1 MPLNKNLISKAQ
13 SPTLPVSP
21 EKPERLFFDD
31 LNNTLRLFFN
41 RLVNNLNLLTG
52 SSGARFIDTPN
63 GLFFDTGDQ
72 VIATINT
79 AQPVRF
85 NQTYLDNAV
94 LINGATTSEIT
105 VTYSGVYNFQFTG
118 QVRSTSG
125 SSKLLFVWLRRST
138 VDVGYSAREY
148 SISGSGKE
156 LEISWNFNID
166 LQAGQYIQIMW
177 AADSTNLQLDTVAA
191 TSPHP
196 GIPSAVVAV
205 TLVSTLPDPLPI
217 LP

>member
-1 MPLNKNLISKAQ
+1 MADNKYLIGKAQ
-13 SPTLPVSP
+13 SPALPAPPVGP
-21 EKPERLFFDD
+21 LRVYLDD
-31 LNNTLRLFFN
+31 LKNILRLFFN
-41 RLVNNLNLLTG
+41 KISNSVNLVTG

-72 VIATINT
+72 VIADVNV

-85 NQTYLDNAV
+85 NQTYLNNAV
-94 LINGATTSEIT
+94 TINGVTTSEIT
-105 VTYSGVYNFQFTG
+105 ATHSGVYNFQFTG

-125 SSKLLFVWLRRST
+125 SSKLIFVWLRRST
-138 VDVGYSAREY
+138 VDVGYSTKEY
-148 SISGSGKE
+148 TVSGSGKE
-156 LEISWNFNID
+156 LEISWSFNID

-177 AADSTNLQLDTVAA
+177 AADSVDLQLDTVAA
-191 TSPHP
+191 SSPHP

-205 TLVSTLPDPLPI
+205 TFVSTLPDPLPT

>member
-1 MPLNKNLISKAQ
+1 MADNKYLIGKVQ
-13 SPTLPVSP
+13 SPALPVAPVSP
-21 EKPERLFFDD
+21 LRVYLDD
-31 LNNTLRLFFN
+31 LNNIIRLFFN
-41 RLVNNLNLLTG
+41 KISNSVNLVTG
-52 SSGARFIDTPN
+52 SNGARFIDTPN

-72 VIATINT
+72 AIEDVNV

-85 NQTYLDNAV
+85 NQTYLSNAV
-94 LINGATTSEIT
+94 TINGLTTSEIT

-125 SSKLLFVWLRRST
+125 SSKLIFVWLRRST

-148 SISGSGKE
+148 SVSGSGKE

-177 AADSTNLQLDTVAA
+177 AADDADLQLDTVAA
-191 TSPHP
+191 SSPHP

-205 TLVSTLPDPLPI
+205 TLVSTLPDPLPT